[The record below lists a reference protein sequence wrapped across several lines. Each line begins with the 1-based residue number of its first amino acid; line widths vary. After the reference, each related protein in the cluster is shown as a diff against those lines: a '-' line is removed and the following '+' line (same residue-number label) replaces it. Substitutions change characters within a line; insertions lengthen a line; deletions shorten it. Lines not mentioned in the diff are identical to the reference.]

1 MREHRRRVR
10 SLQLPKRRREKA
22 LKIVERLPLRVRAPI
37 AHLVRQPRAQSIL
50 RHHSRAHRRRQ
61 SAIARPSPVFPPSN
75 LLKIKPRARSPEI
88 PRPRR
93 PRALARTTT
102 ARASSE
108 SLVATLAPSR
118 APAPSP
124 SATPRVHTS
133 RRLVVNRIRSSAR
146 ASARARRMP
155 ARVVARVVA
164 RVAVVARSTP
174 RSLVAPT
181 ARIGVR
187 SSRSRGGTS
196 RRADRVTRRRR
207 G

>member
-50 RHHSRAHRRRQ
+50 RHHSRARRRRQ

-133 RRLVVNRIRSSAR
+133 RRLVVNRIRSSAG
-146 ASARARRMP
+146 ARAR
-155 ARVVARVVA
+155 
-164 RVAVVARSTP
+164 
-174 RSLVAPT
+174 APT
-181 ARIGVR
+181 SPPKPFPGSLGR
-187 SSRSRGGTS
+187 SEM
-196 RRADRVTRRRR
+196 RRASTTAAPLGAAARRRSGSGR
-207 G
+207 FGFGRT